1 MKIRSQSKINPLVV
15 IATLFVFWLGCSTV
29 SKVEQAQQKS
39 VEQME
44 ILKEQSV
51 GKIPCRSNE
60 IEISEFNINQAD
72 GSGYWTAFCEG
83 NTYKCVRSGKDQDV
97 HCVPIDKP
105 ET

>member
-1 MKIRSQSKINPLVV
+1 MKIRFQSKINSLLVV
-15 IATLFVFWLGCSTV
+15 ATLFVFLAGCSTV
-29 SKVEQAQQKS
+29 SKVEQAQEKN

-44 ILKEQSV
+44 ILQEQSA

-60 IEISEFNINQAD
+60 IEISEYNVNKAD
-72 GSGYWTAFCEG
+72 GSGYWTAFCQG
-83 NTYKCVRSGKDQDV
+83 NTYKCVRSGKDQDA

>member
-1 MKIRSQSKINPLVV
+1 MRIRSQSKVDSLVV
-15 IATLFVFWLGCSTV
+15 IASLFVLWLGCSTV

-44 ILKEQSV
+44 VLQEQSA
-51 GKIPCRSNE
+51 GKIPCRTNE
-60 IEISEFNINQAD
+60 IEISEFNINETD
-72 GSGYWTAFCEG
+72 GSGYWTAFCQG
-83 NTYKCVRSGKDQDV
+83 NTYKCVRSGKDEDV